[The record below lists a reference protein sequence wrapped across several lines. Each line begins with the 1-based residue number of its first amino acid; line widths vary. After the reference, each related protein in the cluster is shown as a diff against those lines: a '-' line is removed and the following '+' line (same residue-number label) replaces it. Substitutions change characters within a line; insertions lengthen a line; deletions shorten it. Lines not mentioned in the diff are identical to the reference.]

1 MINKVLVKYLV
12 EFLDS
17 EDDVFVCKDRFV
29 FRGSFDVGLEVGE
42 LVLFN
47 LVVIICIGILICFF
61 KIL

>member
-47 LVVIICIGILICFF
+47 LVVIICIGILICFL